1 MRILLIEHQT
11 ELHQINYKN
20 IQMSVQNHG
29 INIYLLNYSNN
40 GIKKILFRSFFISKR
55 KVFSITNKMCL

>member
-40 GIKKILFRSFFISKR
+40 GIK
-55 KVFSITNKMCL
+55 